1 MSSFNVLR
9 QSPRRVAL
17 ASVLPERV
25 HSLGTI
31 GLRCRIHL
39 RIEIESGWE
48 PLSIPFVIDSGASY
62 SLISLEMARLRRL
75 PIPPPESE
83 IDLPLTTADGRTA
96 IRVRPGR
103 IRAWWSA
110 NGQGYPFDWPVL
122 FRVDMPPGVPPIL
135 GLGGIV
141 RTCSWHFDGSFS
153 PEFPL
158 GSLTL
163 TDIR

>member
-48 PLSIPFVIDSGASY
+48 PHRFGSILLFDQSGNGT
-62 SLISLEMARLRRL
+62 
-75 PIPPPESE
+75 PPA
-83 IDLPLTTADGRTA
+83 IADPAT
-96 IRVRPGR
+96 R
-103 IRAWWSA
+103 IG
-110 NGQGYPFDWPVL
+110 N
-122 FRVDMPPGVPPIL
+122 
-135 GLGGIV
+135 
-141 RTCSWHFDGSFS
+141 
-153 PEFPL
+153 
-158 GSLTL
+158 
-163 TDIR
+163 